1 VAGDNLTVSIG
12 ADTSKLRAD
21 LKLAQVQFQEL
32 NKQMT
37 AAAKQ
42 AAATGDRTQLD
53 KLSREADAA
62 AKSVAA
68 LNRQLSTANKTVANT
83 TPWSA
88 AANAVKGLNAELI
101 TLARGAAGGFGF
113 SAIVGLLTRTKDEIL
128 EINRLSLRTGFD
140 PTAIKAVNETIEDLG
155 GEAGAGNRALTR
167 LSDAYSKVRQDA
179 RAAGEDIGN
188 SVKVLRGSID
198 DLSESAQ
205 KTQRAMEAATGVNTL
220 RGAQRNVQTIKDTV
234 DAFAALQ
241 VQWQKFPQTMQG
253 RTDFLQAVIDG
264 FARLAREGKT
274 DLAQMAAAELLGAKS
289 AQEFAAAIKALSSE
303 ADGLRKK
310 MAELEAQGRSIGP
323 DTIKNALEY
332 QKALK
337 DVGDALDAIAFA
349 ALKAFGPEIQVQAK
363 GLTNDLEAMKRA
375 ADDVTYAFQVAAA
388 YAHDIAFPP
397 AATAVI
403 PRADSNLSD
412 LGFAAGGRVRGR
424 GTGTS
429 DSILARL
436 SNGEFVV
443 NAAAT
448 SRFLPLLRAINDGMS
463 QPLMPRTSFATG
475 GMVMATDAATGTPVH
490 LHIGGH
496 SFPMRTDSIVA
507 ESLIR
512 TAREKQLLSAGR
524 KPSWAGGRRYGG

>member
-1 VAGDNLTVSIG
+1 MADNLTVSIG

-53 KLSREADAA
+53 KLSKEADAA
-62 AKSVAA
+62 AKSVAG
-68 LNRQLSTANKTVANT
+68 LNRQLSAANKTVANT

-101 TLARGAAGGFGF
+101 TLARGAAGGFG
-113 SAIVGLLTRTKDEIL
+113 LTSLFNVINKTADQIL
-128 EINRLSLRTGFD
+128 ELRRMSMATGFD
-140 PTAIKAVNETIEDLG
+140 PTAIKAFNEVLEDAG
-155 GEAGAGNRALTR
+155 SEAGAGNRALLK
-167 LSDAYSKVRQDA
+167 LSESYSKVRQDA
-179 RAAGEDIGN
+179 RAAGE
-188 SVKVLRGSID
+188 SVGESTRVLRGGIA
-198 DLSESAQ
+198 DLTEAAQ
-205 KTQRAMEAATGVNTL
+205 KAQRAAEAASGVQVL
-220 RGAQRNVQTIKDTV
+220 RGGQQTVQTIKDAA

-241 VQWQKFPQTMQG
+241 VQWQKFPQTREG
-253 RTDFLQAVIDG
+253 TTDFLQAIIDG
-264 FARLAREGKT
+264 FARLEKEGKT
-274 DLAQMAAAELLGAKS
+274 DLMNLAAFELFGAKN
-289 AQEFAAAIKALSSE
+289 AKELGAAIKDLGTAVG
-303 ADGLRKK
+303 GLRAR
-310 MAELEAQGRSIGP
+310 MQELRDQGRDP
-323 DTIKNALEY
+323 NEDAVKQALEY
-332 QKALK
+332 KKALK
-337 DVGDALDAIAFA
+337 DVGDALDSVGFA
-349 ALKAFGPEIQVQAK
+349 ALKAFGPEVQAAAR
-363 GLTNDLEAMKRA
+363 GLTNDINAMQRA
-375 ADDVTYAFQVAAA
+375 AESLAYAFQVATA
-388 YAHDIAFPP
+388 YARDLAFPP
-397 AATAVI
+397 AATAAI

-436 SNGEFVV
+436 SNGEFVI

-448 SRFLPLLRAINDGMS
+448 ARYLPLLRAINDGMS
-463 QPLMPRTSFATG
+463 QPLLPRTRFATG

-496 SFPMRTDSIVA
+496 SFPMRTDPIIA